1 MKATMKKLCP
11 IGTEIQTLI
20 FSKEVFNQKTAKDW
34 ANKHDFKY
42 GKVDEKENTFRL
54 RQETPTGF
62 KKGTFR
68 TIELRDGVQAV
79 IGCPYK
85 YADGG
90 TTEELKGKLV
100 RLNKMDDE
108 YAVPANTIG
117 VIDFVDGIGQIHIKW
132 ENGSSLA
139 LVPEIDDYEIFSD
152 WRANS
157 ETKIKRIDANTI
169 EQIIVSDY
177 NTTKIIWDI
186 TPEKVVEKEMYVKS
200 DTAWHKVSLD
210 KYADGGGVG
219 EFPTKGELTNK
230 DNFLLKYEKK
240 GSDYEF
246 YVYKPITKEVSGYN
260 QIKHSCINKDCPQK
274 MSYRQFVNY
283 LFAELYLDDKKYANG
298 GGVGNEV
305 YIEFLN
311 KEKGFKKDVK
321 NFKSYEEAVKWAKG
335 NFEKFNPDMI
345 KFKMADGGLLGSKD
359 TKFTFVGKDGKVH
372 GVNYRLVGITENG
385 DKETISEHINQSSAE
400 RKAKQWVKTA
410 SSKYKGW
417 EITAFKFDDGG
428 AIESKINLLHK
439 NTKTY
444 EDLSKIKAQVVND
457 VDSDSVPEI
466 DIDIVDSMKF
476 EGKGTKISNSKDA
489 YLIFNNLWDKDKIGV
504 HESMNI
510 LFLNKANNVIGY
522 YKHSKGGIDGTVAD
536 VEMISALAVKSL
548 AKAVVIA
555 HNHPSGNL
563 TPSNAD
569 IQVSKELR
577 DALKLFKIILLDSII
592 ITKDNYKS
600 LADEEL
606 FADGGSIDSE
616 RRFSKIDFDK
626 LSNSGQFSSSYNGN
640 GMWVITKVGG
650 GLHLGKFNLAKEYLF
665 ILGKNDLS
673 NPLVKWLSENSYADG
688 GGVGDIN
695 MDFLK
700 VFQQYGFINSESW
713 GHNTYENKNKDIIV
727 FSPKSDTIG
736 QGWLSL
742 QLSNN
747 IEQRIFLKPFTTSA
761 LIDLFNTQGLLP
773 NVNNGKLSYILYSK
787 GGGVGEYDISSVL
800 NRVSISESAKEK
812 LLNDFTEAGYA
823 DTSVLFGEPPQF
835 LPLKQ
840 KIFVTAKNIQEQVVC
855 TYLQASLIAEAM
867 YSIKQEQG
875 HTLGNENPTVYYV
888 KAEETPEPKVPEE
901 NFPTEQPIS
910 KTSFKLNMAVLKQNI
925 SNMLQEPSLI
935 VSGAM
940 TTPTNYVFNIIG
952 DKKAVSRVSGRLK
965 TMGFR
970 VEKTGVAGNIELF
983 VPKDRVG
990 EFEAI
995 ENTIM
1000 TENENI
1006 VTDDTVSGI
1015 HELSYVIKNLLSDL
1029 KELNDYEQLVQ
1040 LAKDN
1045 SAEAEKMLNKYVRP
1059 KTAKYDFEEE
1069 HIGYISKRL
1078 LEEIANKR
1086 TTDVSKIKQ
1095 DYEIAENEPK
1105 DIVTDEV
1112 ESIKEAIEYLQME
1125 ADSGDEEAI
1134 EALSYLQDELKNL
1147 IESSKTDKMADGG
1160 GVGNIALN
1168 TQTGNVYVGGTK
1180 PKNILY
1186 KDEKGFFLID
1196 GYGKFMNKKYPIK
1209 KYFTDKVEIEIL
1221 EKYMQK
1227 EFANGGEILIG
1238 GKADYMSLG
1247 DIAEMHKVS
1256 LDHILRQAQI
1266 GKKIELEHTSDY
1278 NKAIEIVKDHLYESP
1293 YYYTKL
1299 KKMEKSFDK
1308 SKFYGGGLTTEKY
1321 KNDFDYNL
1329 DSQSVSCFINC
1340 KNTGRTLILKRANS
1354 DFEGTWCLISG
1365 GMESNELPDETI
1377 KREIQEELG
1386 VKLDFSNL
1394 IYLDSNKNPQ
1404 GTHHYYEMS
1413 VDEEFEPTLN
1423 QENQSYKWVNMGGFP
1438 SNTHPLLIKYL
1449 KSHIYA

>member
-11 IGTEIQTLI
+11 KGTEIQTLI

-90 TTEELKGKLV
+90 TTEELKGRLV

-219 EFPTKGELTNK
+219 DKLVEEVKDYIKTDKVLLKKLDKKISENEYSKIQEIRSVNGKKIMTYVVNELNLKKGQVYEYIKDNGADRYYDVKYMAVYVFHANTFIEFSFFDSNLKNIAYERFYSGDIENLVELFNKNKLVLLNDYKYNEITEGVQKGMYVISAPQKELSKNEKMWESIQNKFGEVYFSEGVDGNQLVSDQVKAEEYKWQFDRYSNYASRLSWADAEDRFKKSLTAEELDSIEISYKKEEYADLEEHDTEKHHKQIFVKLKKIKYADGGGVGEFPTKGELTNK

-321 NFKSYEEAVKWAKG
+321 HFKSYEEAVKWAKG

-345 KFKMADGGLLGSKD
+345 KFKMADGGAL
-359 TKFTFVGKDGKVH
+359 
-372 GVNYRLVGITENG
+372 
-385 DKETISEHINQSSAE
+385 
-400 RKAKQWVKTA
+400 
-410 SSKYKGW
+410 
-417 EITAFKFDDGG
+417 
-428 AIESKINLLHK
+428 ESKINLLHK

-466 DIDIVDSMKF
+466 DIDIVDSLKF

-510 LFLNKANNVIGY
+510 LFLNKGNNVIGY

-600 LADEEL
+600 LADESL
-606 FADGGSIDSE
+606 FADGGNIDSE

-688 GGVGDIN
+688 GGVG
-695 MDFLK
+695 K
-700 VFQQYGFINSESW
+700 G
-713 GHNTYENKNKDIIV
+713 KDIGV
-727 FSPKSDTIG
+727 F
-736 QGWLSL
+736 
-742 QLSNN
+742 
-747 IEQRIFLKPFTTSA
+747 
-761 LIDLFNTQGLLP
+761 
-773 NVNNGKLSYILYSK
+773 
-787 GGGVGEYDISSVL
+787 GEYGIWSVL
-800 NRVSISESAKEK
+800 NKVSLSESAKEK
-812 LLNDFTEAGYA
+812 LLKDFTEAGYV
-823 DTSVLFGEPPQF
+823 DTSVLFGESPQF

-840 KIFVTAKNIQEQVVC
+840 KIFVTAKNIQEKVVC
-855 TYLQASLIAEAM
+855 TYLQASLIAEAIHN
-867 YSIKQEQG
+867 IKEQQG
-875 HTLGNENPTVYYV
+875 IAPI
-888 KAEETPEPKVPEE
+888 EEIKVPEE
-901 NFPTEQPIS
+901 T
-910 KTSFKLNMAVLKQNI
+910 TSFKLNMSVLKQNI

-952 DKKAVSRVSGRLK
+952 DKKAVNRVSGRLR

-990 EFEAI
+990 EFEKSTPIVKTPTPI
-995 ENTIM
+995 ETIVEIE
-1000 TENENI
+1000 TPIETPI
-1006 VTDDTVSGI
+1006 
-1015 HELSYVIKNLLSDL
+1015 
-1029 KELNDYEQLVQ
+1029 
-1040 LAKDN
+1040 
-1045 SAEAEKMLNKYVRP
+1045 
-1059 KTAKYDFEEE
+1059 
-1069 HIGYISKRL
+1069 
-1078 LEEIANKR
+1078 EIA
-1086 TTDVSKIKQ
+1086 
-1095 DYEIAENEPK
+1095 K

-1147 IESSKTDKMADGG
+1147 IESSKTDKMAD
-1160 GVGNIALN
+1160 
-1168 TQTGNVYVGGTK
+1168 
-1180 PKNILY
+1180 
-1186 KDEKGFFLID
+1186 
-1196 GYGKFMNKKYPIK
+1196 
-1209 KYFTDKVEIEIL
+1209 
-1221 EKYMQK
+1221 
-1227 EFANGGEILIG
+1227 GGEILIG